1 MCPQG
6 RDDECKFLNRVMR
19 LGDGLERVWRMGRD
33 GKKLVIVWILSLGDK
48 KNYGSKPREKHRS
61 QERELVEKR
70 EPSEF
75 IYVVF
80 EKHIHLFIWLRR
92 C

>member
-1 MCPQG
+1 
-6 RDDECKFLNRVMR
+6 
-19 LGDGLERVWRMGRD
+19 MGRD
-33 GKKLVIVWILSLGDK
+33 GKKSVIMWISSLGDK
-48 KNYGSKPREKHRS
+48 TNYGSKPREKHRS

-80 EKHIHLFIWLRR
+80 
-92 C
+92 